1 MCRCG
6 SNLYPVMEDHT
17 VKCTLIDANSDPV
30 YELGDNKVVYGLE
43 VRDDLLYLRYGTY
56 GKEDT
61 NVLIYDTI
69 SKKIVLN
76 EMNIDSWSIPK
87 DHSSHVVSLQKGNKA
102 ALFNTLDRTFPVG
115 ICLELIWMK
124 KVSVR

>member
-1 MCRCG
+1 MERECADVDPG
-6 SNLYPVMEDHT
+6 TYNPVMEDHT

-61 NVLIYDTI
+61 R
-69 SKKIVLN
+69 
-76 EMNIDSWSIPK
+76 M
-87 DHSSHVVSLQKGNKA
+87 
-102 ALFNTLDRTFPVG
+102 
-115 ICLELIWMK
+115 C
-124 KVSVR
+124 

>member
-1 MCRCG
+1 MIGTNDNTGFGKDVEPIIMKGGYAVERECADVDPTY
-6 SNLYPVMEDHT
+6 NPVMEDHT

-69 SKKIVLN
+69 SKK
-76 EMNIDSWSIPK
+76 
-87 DHSSHVVSLQKGNKA
+87 
-102 ALFNTLDRTFPVG
+102 
-115 ICLELIWMK
+115 
-124 KVSVR
+124 